1 MIGSTYSIGKRVAFL
16 RESGTVCALILAAGL
31 SRRMGDF
38 KPLLPL
44 RGGTLIERSVGS
56 ALSGGAETVT
66 VVTGHRADEVEDV
79 LRRAFGGRVRFVRN
93 PGYAVTDMLRS
104 VQVGAAALPKCEAFF
119 LLPGDM
125 PAVAG
130 STYEKLLAARER
142 EAAPVIFPALNGR
155 RAHPPLIDAR
165 LIPEILA
172 FDGEG
177 GLRGLWE
184 RHGDELRS
192 VPVDDGGVGLDLDT
206 PEDYQRCRQLYEG

>member
-1 MIGSTYSIGKRVAFL
+1 MRERGTIG
-16 RESGTVCALILAAGL
+16 ALVLAAGL

-44 RGGTLIERSVGS
+44 RGAALIENSVGS
-56 ALSGGAETVT
+56 VLSGGAESAV

-79 LRRAFGGRVRFVRN
+79 LRRAFGERVRLVRN
-93 PGYAVTDMLRS
+93 PDYASTDMLRS
-104 VQVGAAALPKCEAFF
+104 IQIGAAALPPCEAFF

-125 PAVAG
+125 PAVAADTCG
-130 STYEKLLAARER
+130 RLLAARER
-142 EAAPVIFPALNGR
+142 EAAPVIFPALDGR

-172 FDGEG
+172 FDGGG

-184 RHGDELRS
+184 RHESGIRA
-192 VPVDDGGVGLDLDT
+192 VPVDDAGVRLDLDT
-206 PEDYQRCRQLYEG
+206 PEDYQKCKERYEAYRRK

>member
-1 MIGSTYSIGKRVAFL
+1 
-16 RESGTVCALILAAGL
+16 
-31 SRRMGDF
+31 MGDF

-44 RGGTLIERSVGS
+44 RGTALIENSVGS
-56 ALSGGAETVT
+56 ALSGGAEIAV

-93 PGYAVTDMLRS
+93 PEYAVTDMLRS
-104 VQVGAAALPKCEAFF
+104 VQFGAAALPKCEVFF

-125 PAVAG
+125 PAVAE
-130 STYEKLLAARER
+130 STYCKLLAARER
-142 EAAPVIFPALNGR
+142 EAAPVIFPALGGR

-172 FDGEG
+172 FDGDG
-177 GLRGLWE
+177 GLRALWE
-184 RHGDELRS
+184 RHGDELRI
-192 VPVDDGGVGLDLDT
+192 VPVDDAGVWLDVDT

>member
-1 MIGSTYSIGKRVAFL
+1 MAFL
-16 RESGTVCALILAAGL
+16 RERRAVRALVLAAGL

-44 RGGTLIERSVGS
+44 RGKTLIENSVGS
-56 ALSGGAETVT
+56 ALSGGAESAV

-93 PGYAVTDMLRS
+93 PGYAATDMLRS
-104 VQVGAAALPKCEAFF
+104 IQLGAAALPACEAFF

-125 PAVAG
+125 PLVAAD
-130 STYEKLLAARER
+130 TYGRLLAARER
-142 EAAPVIFPALNGR
+142 EAASVIFPALHGR

-172 FDGEG
+172 FDGGG

-184 RHGDELRS
+184 RHETGIRA
-192 VPVDDGGVGLDLDT
+192 VPVDDGGVRIDLDT
-206 PEDYQRCRQLYEG
+206 PADYQRCRQRYEA